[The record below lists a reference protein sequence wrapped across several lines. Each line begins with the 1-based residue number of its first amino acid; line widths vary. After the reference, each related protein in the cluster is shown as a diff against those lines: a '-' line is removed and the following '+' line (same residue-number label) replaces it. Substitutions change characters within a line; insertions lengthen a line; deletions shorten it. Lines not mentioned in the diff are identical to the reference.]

1 MKQKVLFFILIILL
15 SFFYG
20 CSNENSIFGNYE
32 FKDVIFLSPL
42 SSSTVDYMKDKMK
55 GTKYTI
61 QKDIFSISSKD
72 NQYEILNPTYIKE
85 KIDDNIIQDFNN
97 AVFKDS
103 ISFNEYKEKHRYTIY
118 SKNKQKAKYYL
129 YSLDNE
135 LWIASYVDNTAN
147 KQDIIMYIFR
157 IK

>member
-32 FKDVIFLSPL
+32 FKDVIFLSPV
-42 SSSTVDYMKDKMK
+42 SSSTIDSMKDKME
-55 GTKYTI
+55 GTKYII
-61 QKDIFSISSKD
+61 QKDVFKITPTD
-72 NQYEILNPTYIKE
+72 NQFEILNPTYKKE
-85 KIDDNIIQDFNN
+85 KINSDTVEDFNKAVFN
-97 AVFKDS
+97 AVS
-103 ISFNEYKEKHRYTIY
+103 IEEYKEKYKYTIY
-118 SKNKQKAKYYL
+118 TKNNQKVKYYL

-147 KQDIIMYIFR
+147 KQDLIMYIFQ

>member
-15 SFFYG
+15 SFFDG

-32 FKDVIFLSPL
+32 FKDIIFLSPV
-42 SSSTVDYMKDKMK
+42 SSSTVDYMKDKSM

-61 QKDIFSISSKD
+61 QKDIFKIISTE

-85 KIDDNIIQDFNN
+85 KINNEIIQ
-97 AVFKDS
+97 
-103 ISFNEYKEKHRYTIY
+103 SFNFGVFNSVSIEEYKEKYRYTIY
-118 SKNKQKAKYYL
+118 TKNNQKSNYYI

-147 KQDIIMYIFR
+147 KKDLIMYIFK